1 MRVRYVPA
9 MLTLLLSACSG
20 AGILNA
26 VAPTGEIA
34 IVRDVPYAAGERH
47 VLDIYRPR
55 ADNAPVVVF
64 VYGGGWRSGDKATY
78 RFAGAALAAR
88 GLLTVIPDYR
98 TYPQAAF
105 PGFVEDAAAAVAWAK
120 AHASEYGGDPGRVFL
135 IGHSA
140 GAHIAAMLTLDAQ
153 WLNTVGLDP
162 RRDLAGFVG
171 IAGPYDF
178 LPLESETLKIIF
190 GPSEQLA
197 RTQPINFVMGG
208 EPPTLL
214 ITGGFDLSVDP
225 RNSERLAAKI
235 ESLGGHADV
244 IKYPM
249 IGHALVLGVVA
260 RPLRFIAPTLRD
272 TSAFI
277 ESLSPVS
284 HRSAVKPEAP

>member
-1 MRVRYVPA
+1 MRGMRVRYVPA

-140 GAHIAAMLTLDAQ
+140 GAHIAAMLTLDKAF
-153 WLNTVGLDP
+153 LAPYGLDP
-162 RRDLAGFVG
+162 DRDIAGMVG
-171 IAGPYDF
+171 LAGPYDF
-178 LPLESETLKIIF
+178 LPLHDPDLEPIF
-190 GPSEQLA
+190 APAGDLTK
-197 RTQPINFVMGG
+197 TQPITYARAGA
-208 EPPTLL
+208 PPMLL
-214 ITGGFDLSVDP
+214 LTGAGDTVVLP
-225 RNSERLAAKI
+225 RNSQRLAERIAA
-235 ESLGGHADV
+235 LGGRAEVRAYEGVGHMT
-244 IKYPM
+244 I
-249 IGHALVLGVVA
+249 IGALSRLLAWKAPVLDDSVA
-260 RPLRFIAPTLRD
+260 FVRAAGG
-272 TSAFI
+272 S
-277 ESLSPVS
+277 
-284 HRSAVKPEAP
+284 